1 MKAFENNP
9 HDELKEAPILRSIG
23 KALPFEAPEAYF
35 DRLPQIMADR
45 LGEADPLRE
54 APLLARA
61 GTKHLFR
68 VPDDYFDVLPGR
80 IMRHIR
86 QQQKTGAQLRRLWSD
101 AFRPQYALSVAAVV
115 LLFVMGVWVMPREV
129 ESFGK
134 STQPH
139 TQLSSEELLA
149 MVDIDKIDTETL
161 LEILGE
167 ESIGGLHMMEGWEV
181 PDGEMEDL
189 LDAIDLNSLDADA
202 VW

>member
-9 HDELKEAPILRSIG
+9 QDELKEAPILRSIG

-35 DRLPQIMADR
+35 DRLPQILADR

-68 VPDDYFDVLPGR
+68 VPEGYFEALPGR

-86 QQQKTGAQLRRLWSD
+86 QQQGPGAQLRRLWSG
-101 AFRPQYALSVAAVV
+101 ALQPQYALSVAAVA
-115 LLFVMGVWVMPREV
+115 LLFVMGVWVMPRQELI
-129 ESFGK
+129 
-134 STQPH
+134 QPEP
-139 TQLSSEELLA
+139 QLSSEELLA
-149 MVDIDKIDTETL
+149 MLDINKIDTETL

-167 ESIGGLHMMEGWEV
+167 ESIGGLHLMEGWDM
-181 PDGEMEDL
+181 PDEEMEDL